1 MLTSAP
7 VRKAADEQLVKLGD
21 EMALVSPTGLLAGC
35 ASVDII
41 RQRVRIVNFPER
53 LGDSG
58 GIDTCRAGLLVR
70 IGDVE
75 RQRLDVAV
83 KNDPDE

>member
-1 MLTSAP
+1 
-7 VRKAADEQLVKLGD
+7 VNCLVACCGQAKILRQD
-21 EMALVSPTGLLAGC
+21 YSAGC

-41 RQRVRIVNFPER
+41 RQRVRLVNFPER
-53 LGDSG
+53 FGDSG
-58 GIDTCRAGLLVR
+58 GIDTYRAGLLVR